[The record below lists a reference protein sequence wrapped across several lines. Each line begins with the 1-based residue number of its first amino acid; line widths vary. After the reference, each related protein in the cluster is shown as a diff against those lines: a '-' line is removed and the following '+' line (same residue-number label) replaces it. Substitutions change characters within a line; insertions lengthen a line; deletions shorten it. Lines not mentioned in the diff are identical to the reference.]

1 MGIEL
6 NNDELEQFL
15 NKGHTLILA
24 TIRKSGEPFL
34 TPIWYVYQDGAFFIR
49 TPAKSAKVQHIKRD
63 PRVCCLLE
71 EGERWIDLKAAVLS
85 CHAEIVEDND
95 VCEAIARDFGAKYA
109 EFSPNLKSTPKATSR
124 HYASKTATVKLT
136 PRPEDIR
143 SWFNRKIR
151 FTDPQ

>member
-1 MGIEL
+1 MGVKLDNEEL
-6 NNDELEQFL
+6 GQFL
-15 NKGHTLILA
+15 NDGHTLILA

-34 TPIWYVYQDGAFFIR
+34 TPIWYVYHEGAFFIR

-71 EGERWIDLKAAVLS
+71 EGEKWIDLKAAVLS
-85 CHAEIVEDND
+85 CHAEIVEDEEI
-95 VCEAIARDFGAKYA
+95 CKTIARNFGAKYA
-109 EFSPNLKSTPKATSR
+109 EFTPDLKSTPKATTE

-136 PRPEDIR
+136 PRPDDIR

-151 FTDPQ
+151 FSKSQ